1 VSERSLRRASVVDE
15 LADVLREEIL
25 EAAIPAGAPLREVE
39 LSERFGVS
47 RHTLRAA
54 LRDLASEGVV
64 QIEPHRGAR
73 VAGLDPSQLC
83 ALLELRT
90 ALELEAARL
99 ALSRRDGVL
108 PGPVHTA
115 LGVLVAATRR
125 SRPSWA
131 AIAAAHADLHGAI
144 VRASRSPRIEAEY
157 ERLAV
162 ELRLFLLQLRPVWSL
177 ERMREHH
184 EKLVAGLEQR
194 GAEVLRH
201 HLEEGAAAVL
211 SSSSAGA
218 GG

>member
-1 VSERSLRRASVVDE
+1 VSERALRRTSVVDE
-15 LADVLREEIL
+15 LAAVLRDEIL
-25 EAAIPAGAPLREVE
+25 EAVIPAGAPLREVE
-39 LSERFGVS
+39 LSERFSVS

-54 LRDLASEGVV
+54 LRELASEGVV

-73 VAGLDPSQLC
+73 VAALDPSQLR

-99 ALSRRDGVL
+99 ALVRHGGVL
-108 PGPVHTA
+108 PEPVHAA
-115 LGVLVAATRR
+115 LRVLVAATRR
-125 SRPSWA
+125 TRPSWA

-144 VRASRSPRIEAEY
+144 VRAAGSPRIEAEY

-162 ELRLFLLQLRPVWSL
+162 ELSLFVLQLRPVWSL

-184 EKLVAGLEQR
+184 EELVAGLER
-194 GAEVLRH
+194 HGAEVLRR

-211 SSSSAGA
+211 TPRSRT